1 MFGRDINQMV
11 VSFLHHLA
19 FLKIGRQKKI
29 YCGIPEFSRQRF
41 LSHFCDYFT
50 ALGFPIAVKRYSEK
64 PKTYTYYVEA
74 N

>member
-1 MFGRDINQMV
+1 MFSTSSCLFENW
-11 VSFLHHLA
+11 
-19 FLKIGRQKKI
+19 KTEKI

-64 PKTYTYYVEA
+64 PKNYTYYVEA